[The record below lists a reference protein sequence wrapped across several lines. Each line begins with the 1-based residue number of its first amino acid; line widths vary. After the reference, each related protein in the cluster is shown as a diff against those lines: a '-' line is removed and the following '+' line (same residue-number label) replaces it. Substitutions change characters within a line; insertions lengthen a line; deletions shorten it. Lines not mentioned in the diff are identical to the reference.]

1 MSDINPAPDEAFNDV
16 FGGRQPVAGFVA
28 DAITSVAPHSS
39 LRHVAA
45 VLRDSDVSLAIVAD
59 DEKLYGVV
67 SERDIVNAVALGS
80 DLDTTEV
87 EAIETENLKWA
98 AATSTVDD
106 VEISAKVHKLE
117 VEIEQIELGDYEHYM
132 LKEIFEQPKAISET
146 LLGRFSEDLST
157 YQKAIRNGDLE
168 FLQNKFNQSKKIRK
182 EIEDIGQAGSF
193 DPTEKKN

>member
-1 MSDINPAPDEAFNDV
+1 MSDINPTTDEVFNDV

-59 DEKLYGVV
+59 GETLYGVV
-67 SERDIVNAVALGS
+67 SERDIVHAVALGS
-80 DLDTTEV
+80 DLDTTQV

-106 VEISAKVHKLE
+106 VAEEMLE
-117 VEIEQIELGDYEHYM
+117 NYLRHVLVGSDDGG
-132 LKEIFEQPKAISET
+132 
-146 LLGRFSEDLST
+146 LLGVVSMRDLLT
-157 YQKAIRNGDLE
+157 AYLV
-168 FLQNKFNQSKKIRK
+168 
-182 EIEDIGQAGSF
+182 
-193 DPTEKKN
+193 